1 MQHLKFFSD
10 IRKTNVGIAGGKGAS
25 LGEMINSDIP
35 VPNGFVVL
43 ANAFDRFLEETELK
57 AEIEARLNE
66 VNLEDTNTIDRA
78 SAIIRD
84 TIHDN
89 KMPEDLTNEILE
101 AYDKLDVE
109 FVAVRSSATAED
121 SDVASWAGELET
133 YLNTDRDNV
142 VERVKSCWSSLFTPR
157 AIFYR
162 HEKGLIDEHVSVAVV
177 VQEMVQSYISGIT
190 FTVHP
195 VTEDHNQM
203 IIEAAYGLGEAI
215 VGGLVTPDSYIVHK
229 DDMSIFDINVG
240 HQTRQLIKKRK
251 HSVLPKNTKTQKHN
265 NDETTFANEW
275 IEIKGE
281 GEKQKL
287 TGKQIIEVAEV
298 CKRIEEHYGF
308 PCDIEWAMDE
318 KRKVFI
324 TQSRP
329 ITTLKK

>member
-1 MQHLKFFSD
+1 MQHIKPFKN
-10 IRKTNVGIAGGKGAS
+10 INKTNVDIAGGKGAS
-25 LGEMINSDIP
+25 LGEMINSGIP

-43 ANAFDRFLEETELK
+43 SSAFDRFLEETDLN
-57 AEIEARLNE
+57 AEIEARLKE
-66 VNLEDTNTIDRA
+66 VNTEDINSLDKA

-89 KMPEDLTNEILE
+89 KMPEDLTKEILE
-101 AYDKLDVE
+101 AYDELGAE
-109 FVAVRSSATAED
+109 HVAVRSSATAED
-121 SDVASWAGELET
+121 GDIASWAGELES
-133 YLNTDRDNV
+133 YLNTDKDNV
-142 VERVKSCWSSLFTPR
+142 VEKVKDCWSSLFTPR

-177 VQEMVQSYISGIT
+177 VQQMVQSHISGIT

-195 VTEDHNQM
+195 VTEDYNQM

-240 HQTRQLIKKRK
+240 HQTRKLVK
-251 HSVLPKNTKTQKHN
+251 SPPKADQSRSEKVPKVVE
-265 NDETTFANEW
+265 DEDGANEW
-275 IEIKGE
+275 IEIKSE

-287 TGKQIIEVAEV
+287 SGKQIIEMAEV

-308 PCDIEWAMDE
+308 PCDIEWAID
-318 KRKVFI
+318 KKGKIFI